1 MYTSK
6 SCYVYDILIIFSPVS
21 LSTLF
26 SPSLFF
32 IRVWRTLDR
41 LSASLSSSG
50 LPNSA
55 LYTPKLILQVPNI
68 IWLSVFPGFV
78 DKAVLYGHQPI
89 TPGFRVF
96 YPIAW
101 ASILFMGHAEGPKTP
116 CPARPGFESFL
127 WVFWFS
133 PSFVINK
140 YSTNSQLYVPY
151 KNDVFMFF
159 SSHL

>member
-1 MYTSK
+1 M
-6 SCYVYDILIIFSPVS
+6 YDILIIFSPVS

-41 LSASLSSSG
+41 LSASLSSPG
-50 LPNSA
+50 LPNST

-68 IWLSVFPGFV
+68 IWLSVSLVSWIGI
-78 DKAVLYGHQPI
+78 VLFCTVI
-89 TPGFRVF
+89 SIC
-96 YPIAW
+96 PIACTCTFHE
-101 ASILFMGHAEGPKTP
+101 SCCMRHAACLKTP
-116 CPARPGFESFL
+116 WPSRPGFESFL

-140 YSTNSQLYVPY
+140 YSTNSQLYHIDY
-151 KNDVFMFF
+151 MCAIKMTIFLCFF
-159 SSHL
+159 RVIYNSV